1 MRTET
6 RRQQN
11 AVARVIAALPKRGL
25 LLARSALSFPIMF
38 GVLGIAFLIS
48 ISVGAASIPLP
59 EVWRLVFKPDD
70 STNALIVQTLRL
82 PRAVVALLV
91 GSSLGVSAA
100 LLQSVTRNPLASPGI
115 LGVNAGAALGIL
127 VGVVFLPTLPSS
139 ALVLVAFSGGI
150 GAALLTYSVTAAV
163 GITPMRLALAGIAV
177 GSLLAALTSGVQ
189 ILFEERARGAL
200 FSLAGSLAGRTWDHV
215 ALATPWVGIGLMLAL
230 TSSQLVNLV
239 SLGDDAAQ
247 GLGVNVNV
255 ARLWLAGLA
264 VLLASAA
271 TSVAGPI
278 GFLGLMSPHLARGL
292 VGADYRLVVPMSALI
307 GSSILL
313 LADVGAR
320 VVDAPLETPVGIL
333 ITAIGAPFFV
343 LLARKLRRTH

>member
-1 MRTET
+1 MK
-6 RRQQN
+6 
-11 AVARVIAALPKRGL
+11 AARVVTAFAAMLAVL
-25 LLARSALSFPIMF
+25 SVALLAS
-38 GVLGIAFLIS
+38 V
-48 ISVGAASIPLP
+48 SVGAAGIGLL
-59 EVWRLVFKPDD
+59 EVWRLVFAPDD
-70 STNALIVQTLRL
+70 SVNSLIVQTLRL
-82 PRAVVALLV
+82 PRALVAALV

-127 VGVVFLPTLPSS
+127 IGAVFLPNLPSGL
-139 ALVLVAFSGGI
+139 LVLLAFAGGL

-163 GITPMRLALAGIAV
+163 GITPVRLALAGVAV
-177 GSLLAALTSGVQ
+177 AALVTALASGIQ

-200 FSLAGSLAGRTWDHV
+200 FSLAGSLAGRTWGHV
-215 ALATPWVGIGLMLAL
+215 ELAAPWVIVCLVLALA
-230 TSSQLVNLV
+230 SSQLVNLV
-239 SLGDDAAQ
+239 ALGDDVAR
-247 GLGVNVNV
+247 GLGVNVGLV
-255 ARLWLAGLA
+255 RSWLALIA

-278 GFLGLMSPHLARGL
+278 GFLGLMSPHLARGI
-292 VGADYRLVVPMSALI
+292 VGADNRFVLPMSALV

-343 LLARKLRRTH
+343 YLARKIGRER